1 MFYILNSFDLT
12 FIICIPFLFVF
23 AKNISRYANA
33 CNLQLLHQ
41 LVLDVTVPKKI
52 CGHVVPAQV
61 LVKKMREIVTMIS
74 IAMVIL
80 NVAKTIVLDLIFMRL
95 LTVATNHLQVRK
107 FESNVFFDYFHIS
120 LLILCPSLL
129 YN

>member
-1 MFYILNSFDLT
+1 MYSLSFCK
-12 FIICIPFLFVF
+12 I
-23 AKNISRYANA
+23 KNISRYANA

-41 LVLDVTVPKKI
+41 LVLDVMVPKKI
-52 CGHVVPAQV
+52 CGHVVQAQV

-129 YN
+129 HNWIGTRTGVVVLSLA

>member
-1 MFYILNSFDLT
+1 MGEILNSFDLT
-12 FIICIPFLFVF
+12 FIIFPSFLFLQT
-23 AKNISRYANA
+23 NISRYANA